1 MLSSDP
7 RAAPRGSPGSAATA
21 AAAATADAWRRDAA
35 AAMHAA
41 HTAPITALAESLKRA
56 VTDADQH
63 RQHATQTYTSHRTR
77 LERARAA
84 LIADL
89 RARQDDHVKQYRRIL
104 AQIDQ
109 DVHAASAA
117 AGQVV
122 EAAQGLA
129 DTTTDRA
136 RAGHA
141 QSQRQGDTVVERAYA
156 TLGVAAPAARTGAP
170 GGGGDGEA

>member
-7 RAAPRGSPGSAATA
+7 RAAPRGGTAASSATA
-21 AAAATADAWRRDAA
+21 AATATAETWRRDAA

-41 HTAPITALAESLKRA
+41 RTTPITALTDTLTRA
-56 VTDADQH
+56 VTDADQN
-63 RQHATQTYTSHRTR
+63 RQHATHTYTAHRTR

-84 LIADL
+84 LMADL
-89 RARQDDHVKQYRRIL
+89 RARQGHHVKEYRKIL

-109 DVHAASAA
+109 DVHDAHAA
-117 AGQVV
+117 AGEVA

-129 DTTTDRA
+129 DTTAERA
-136 RAGHA
+136 RVWHGQA
-141 QSQRQGDTVVERAYA
+141 QRQGNAVVERAHA

-170 GGGGDGEA
+170 PGGET